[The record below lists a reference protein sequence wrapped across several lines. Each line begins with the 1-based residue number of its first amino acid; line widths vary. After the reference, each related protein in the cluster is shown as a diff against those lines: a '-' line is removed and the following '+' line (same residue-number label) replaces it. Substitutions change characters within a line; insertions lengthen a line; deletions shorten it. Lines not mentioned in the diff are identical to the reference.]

1 MTKKLSESEN
11 IVIREI
17 FMNPQIS
24 LVEIA
29 KVLEKAEDRQTRKS
43 DTKVDV
49 RTVSKFK
56 SIGLKKIK
64 QGLEDLA
71 DTLRLDRSVQGETKE
86 EIEREKTKSELLL
99 RNGIL
104 IGHDFRIDREVYL
117 FYTVKDQTT
126 LPWQDHLCNRNCEQE
141 CKRILSIVRFDHG
154 LDEPDSDDIRDQFR
168 KTIIEIIN
176 KNAEEKK
183 NESS

>member
-1 MTKKLSESEN
+1 MTKKLSDSEN

-17 FMNPQIS
+17 FKNPHTS

-29 KVLEKAEDRQTRKS
+29 EVLEKAKDRQTRKS

-56 SIGLKKIK
+56 SVGLRKVK

-71 DTLRLDRSVQGETKE
+71 DALRLDRSVQGETKA
-86 EIEREKTKSELLL
+86 EIEKEKTKAELLL

-117 FYTVKDQTT
+117 FYTVKDQNI
-126 LPWQDHLCNRNCEQE
+126 LPWQDHLCNRNCEDD
-141 CKRILSIVRFDHG
+141 CTRILKIVKNDHG
-154 LDEPDSDDIRDQFR
+154 LDEPNTHDIRDQFN
-168 KTIIEIIN
+168 KTIEEIVDKN
-176 KNAEEKK
+176 KDRKK
-183 NESS
+183 NG